1 MLLAACHG
9 SCRRSCSV
17 SLQWI
22 QRSLC
27 LALDP
32 PNTCIITPID
42 WHPYSGVWQLTPV
55 VIQSWFD
62 FDIGARKNTRKR
74 PKHFAIYLDK
84 TLLIPACG
92 ELWENGCW
100 LMFRVI
106 KKLGQ
111 CLTGQLP
118 TGWLHHQDTN
128 DQRMCL
134 VNSCVFV
141 KSFYLSQGNLGINLV
156 WCLDIWLTPI
166 MRCVR
171 LFTPVTGP
179 LRGRVS
185 LVWVQELLTFY
196 PIIRV
201 HRPENGLKSTILN
214 LPFLT
219 WLPPESTKIT
229 MQCMTLK

>member
-17 SLQWI
+17 SPQWI
-22 QRSLC
+22 QRS
-27 LALDP
+27 
-32 PNTCIITPID
+32 PNTYNITPID

-92 ELWENGCW
+92 GLWENSCW

-111 CLTGQLP
+111 CLTGQLQE
-118 TGWLHHQDTN
+118 GLHHQDKN
-128 DQRMCL
+128 YQRMCL
-134 VNSCVFV
+134 VNSCVFA

-171 LFTPVTGP
+171 LLTPVTG
-179 LRGRVS
+179 
-185 LVWVQELLTFY
+185 
-196 PIIRV
+196 
-201 HRPENGLKSTILN
+201 
-214 LPFLT
+214 
-219 WLPPESTKIT
+219 
-229 MQCMTLK
+229 TLGGCHWWGFRSS